1 MIRIR
6 RSDWLR
12 RLRLLSAGFFLLAC
26 PACSPLLSRRE
37 NTVTESEP
45 PTVPAS
51 LQAPGPMPKE
61 PAHTASSAPE
71 TTTPAAEKTQTE
83 GAAVISLPWSGSGN
97 LASGEVQPA
106 AVSVDSG
113 ELPPLLPMP
122 RQSVSVSPDTLPRE
136 VLSEPEPAPLPR
148 TVSQQPCDME
158 KPLLAA
164 LQAYLAGRTEE
175 AIQHLHHYQERDQQ
189 FLLRLFPI
197 LAQLEREGLHTV
209 ALTPQDRQ
217 VLLEALQ
224 GLSADLRQQ
233 APLQIRQLTFCR
245 RVQSFGKYEPVASNR
260 FAPGEAVGLYCELEN
275 LEDQALGP
283 DRYSLTLS
291 GQLSIRNARGNTCWQ
306 QPIAFQPDIA
316 RSPRLDHF
324 LFVRFRIPRELDE
337 GVYRLSITL
346 RDESTQRTCQGE
358 LPFRIVP
365 AATSNP

>member
-1 MIRIR
+1 MIRFR
-6 RSDWLR
+6 GNDWLR
-12 RLRLLSAGFFLLAC
+12 CMRLLSAGLFLLSF

-37 NTVTESEP
+37 HAVADSEP

-51 LQAPGPMPKE
+51 LQAPGPAPKKA
-61 PAHTASSAPE
+61 AHTVSAVLE
-71 TTTPAAEKTQTE
+71 ATTPAAEKTLTE
-83 GAAVISLPWSGSGN
+83 AATSVSPSWPGSDNNAEVQAAV
-97 LASGEVQPA
+97 
-106 AVSVDSG
+106 VSVDSG

-122 RQSVSVSPDTLPRE
+122 RQSVSVSADTLPRE
-136 VLSEPEPAPLPR
+136 LLSEPEPAPLPR
-148 TVSQQPCDME
+148 TIPQQSCDVE

-175 AIQHLHHYQERDQQ
+175 AIQYLHRYQERDQQ

-197 LAQLEREGLHTV
+197 LAQLEREGFHTV

-233 APLQIRQLTFCR
+233 APLQLRQLTFCR

-291 GQLSIRNARGNTCWQ
+291 GQLSIRNAHGNTCWQ

-324 LFVRFRIPRELDE
+324 LFVRFRMPHELGE
-337 GVYRLSITL
+337 GVYRLTITL

-358 LPFRIVP
+358 LPFRIVT